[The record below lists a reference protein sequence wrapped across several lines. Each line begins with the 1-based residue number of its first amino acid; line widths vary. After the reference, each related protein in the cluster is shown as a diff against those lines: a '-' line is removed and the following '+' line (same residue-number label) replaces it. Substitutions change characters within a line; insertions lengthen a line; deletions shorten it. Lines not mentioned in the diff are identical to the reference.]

1 MKCGL
6 DFGTTNSSISVFANG
21 KSTVLKIDNA
31 ALDPRVIRSMIFFER
46 RKLII
51 DPKIPRLRLYHQNF
65 LPGEIWWE
73 GDQKTLF
80 GQGAINKFIEDN
92 KNRHPGIRRIMLT
105 GRYVIPPGNPPGD
118 PVPEHTEEV
127 DYGTGRLLQ
136 ALKSTLKTP
145 FKGTNIFGKFY
156 SVEEIIGQ
164 LVSKI
169 REKAEKVAGQKI
181 DQVTV
186 GRPVT
191 FSEDKEIDQRA
202 QDRLEEALKLAGFKK
217 INFIFEPIAAA
228 FQFLQSANFNGKTV
242 LVFDFGGGTLDTA
255 IVKMADK
262 PKVLATG
269 GVYIGGDLLNAD
281 ILSEKLGGFFGS
293 KLKWGDHQMELPRS
307 IFEKLSSWYSIP
319 SLNTP
324 EVMNIFE
331 MARYKNSDPAALE
344 RLVYLIKTN
353 CGFEVYE
360 AIEKAKKELSQN
372 DSSYITY
379 ADGPINL
386 NAKISK
392 VEFEKIIAPRVET
405 VKEVVL
411 KTLADA
417 DLSPNEIDLV
427 VRTGGSSLI
436 PIFENMLDNILV
448 KRKLLSLKHLLQLQ
462 RGWHWINN
470 LGFGEQF
477 G

>member
-21 KSTVLKIDNA
+21 KSTVLKIDDA

-73 GDQKTLF
+73 GEQETLF
-80 GQGAINKFIEDN
+80 GQKAINRFIEDN

-105 GRYVIPPGNPPGD
+105 GRYVIPPGNPPSD

-164 LVSKI
+164 LIGQI
-169 REKAEKVAGQKI
+169 REKAEKATGQKI

-191 FSEDKEIDQRA
+191 FSEDKQIDQKA

-217 INFIFEPIAAA
+217 VNFIFEPIAAA
-228 FQFLQSANFNGKTV
+228 YQFLQSANFNGKTV

-281 ILSEKLGGFFGS
+281 ILSEKLGSFFGS

-319 SLNTP
+319 SLNNP

-331 MARYKNSDPAALE
+331 MARYKNSDPKALE

-360 AIEKAKKELSQN
+360 VIEKAKKELSQN
-372 DSSYITY
+372 DFSYITY

-386 NAKISK
+386 NTKISK
-392 VEFEKIIAPRVET
+392 AEFEKIIKPRVET
-405 VKEVVL
+405 VKKVVL
-411 KTLADA
+411 KTLTDA
-417 DLSPNEIDLV
+417 NLNPEEIDLV

-436 PIFENMLDNILV
+436 PVFVEMLNGIFGKEKITQFETFTSIAAGLALD
-448 KRKLLSLKHLLQLQ
+448 
-462 RGWHWINN
+462 
-470 LGFGEQF
+470 
-477 G
+477 